1 MTFEYIK
8 LRNTVFDDLNYYDP
22 VKRTYPFEERGIQLA
37 QDCYDQSDN
46 LLRNA
51 QVIIDTVLTE
61 CNPPRSDILKLSI
74 AIDMLTKAANALRM
88 ADEVDPL
95 RDLIEIEKEPL
106 ECNQESSRR

>member
-8 LRNTVFDDLNYYDP
+8 LRNTVFDDMNYFDP
-22 VKRTYPFEERGIQLA
+22 VKRTYPVEDRMIQVA
-37 QDCYDQSDN
+37 QECYDQSDD
-46 LLRNA
+46 LLRKA
-51 QVIIDTVLTE
+51 QMIIDRVLTE
-61 CNPPRSDILKLSI
+61 CDPPRGDIVKLSI
-74 AIDMLTKAANALRM
+74 VIDLITKAANALRM